1 MDVIDYYCI
10 VIAGILSLPTFLPK
24 NIRENFVVVGS
35 TTLLIPLVLYR
46 NPDMQHQGKNAEKTG
61 TLYGFGNGVSLSE
74 GDFKPDLVKSAL
86 MRVARLLG
94 KDHEIADL
102 LREFTKSDEKL
113 ANIPGEVNHTDWTSD
128 WAVLWSPLQILCS
141 RCPTVVTGGVHENGC
156 LRHGISGSPRIQA

>member
-1 MDVIDYYCI
+1 MTSSTYLSFGVHAVYHVDVIDYYCI
-10 VIAGILSLPTFLPK
+10 VIAGILSFPTFLPE
-24 NIRENFVVVGS
+24 NIRENFVVVGI

-46 NPDMQHQGKNAEKTG
+46 NPDMQHQGKNAEKSG

-113 ANIPGEVNHTDWTSD
+113 ANIPGEVNHR
-128 WAVLWSPLQILCS
+128 LLIL
-141 RCPTVVTGGVHENGC
+141 TTLAILVIA
-156 LRHGISGSPRIQA
+156 L